1 MSGAVPT
8 PPVAAEPT
16 SIWHPRLVWVTLGAV
31 ALIFLAA
38 TQSLA
43 MTTVMP
49 IISDDLSGD
58 SLYALAFAGT
68 LATGVI
74 GMVVTGAWSDRS
86 GPKPALYASIA
97 LFLIGLIVAGVAPNM
112 QTLVVGRL
120 LQGLGTGGQTVA
132 LYVVVAR
139 IYPPAIHG
147 RVFAAF
153 AAAWVVPSLV
163 GPLLAGAVTEHLHW
177 RWVFFGVAILT
188 VLAFTAVAL
197 RLHALDLRTLQPT
210 RIGFLRRLGLALL
223 VAASVLLLGMS
234 GGFGV
239 ASPFVAIAAA
249 VAIGFAARP
258 LLPPRT
264 LRAGRGLPSVILLR
278 GLIAGALFGAEIY
291 VPYLMIDRYG
301 FSPTWAGL
309 GLTTAALAWAIS
321 ADIQGRFGDRIGNR
335 RIVLIGSALLTVATV
350 TAAVC
355 AVTFAHPAILIAG
368 WTLSGAGVGLV
379 YSRLTVLTLAYS
391 SPGNQGFNSSALSIS
406 DSTGAAVTIAVM
418 GLVFTGL
425 SGTGWEFPAVFALA
439 AGIAVFALVPGLRL
453 DARDTTGEDSLPVG
467 SPVR

>member
-1 MSGAVPT
+1 MSGAVSAPSS
-8 PPVAAEPT
+8 ASEPT
-16 SIWHPRLVWVTLGAV
+16 SIWDARLIWVTLGAV

-38 TQSLA
+38 IQALA

-49 IISDDLSGD
+49 IISSDLDGGA
-58 SLYALAFAGT
+58 LYAIAFAGT

-86 GPKPALYASIA
+86 GPKGPLYASIA
-97 LFLIGLIVAGVAPNM
+97 LFLVGLLIAGTAPNM
-112 QTLVVGRL
+112 EILVVGRL
-120 LQGLGTGGQTVA
+120 AQGLGTGGQTVA

-139 IYPPAIHG
+139 VYPPAIHG

-153 AAAWVVPSLV
+153 AAAWVVPSLI

-188 VLAFTAVAL
+188 VLSFTAVAVRL
-197 RLHALDLRTLQPT
+197 RALDLHTAEPT
-210 RIGFLRRLGLALL
+210 GAGVLRRLGLAVV
-223 VAASVLLLGMS
+223 VAAAVLLLGMS
-234 GGFGV
+234 AEFGA
-239 ASPFVAIAAA
+239 ASPV
-249 VAIGFAARP
+249 VAIGAALVVAVAARP

-264 LRAGRGLPSVILLR
+264 LSAGRGLPSVILLR
-278 GLIAGALFGAEIY
+278 GLVAGALFGAEVY

-321 ADIQGRFGDRIGNR
+321 ANIQGRYGDRIGNR
-335 RIVLIGSALLTVATV
+335 RIVLIGSTLLTIATV
-350 TAAVC
+350 TAALC
-355 AVTFAHPAILIAG
+355 SLTLAHPVILVAG
-368 WTLSGAGVGLV
+368 WTLSGAGVGLI

-391 SPGNQGFNSSALSIS
+391 TPSNQGFNSSALSIS

-418 GLVFTGL
+418 GLVFAAFT
-425 SGTGWEFPAVFALA
+425 GTGGEFAAVFVLA
-439 AGIAVFALVPGLRL
+439 AAIAVFALVPGLRM
-453 DARDTTGEDSLPVG
+453 DRREPGSL
-467 SPVR
+467 RQAQ